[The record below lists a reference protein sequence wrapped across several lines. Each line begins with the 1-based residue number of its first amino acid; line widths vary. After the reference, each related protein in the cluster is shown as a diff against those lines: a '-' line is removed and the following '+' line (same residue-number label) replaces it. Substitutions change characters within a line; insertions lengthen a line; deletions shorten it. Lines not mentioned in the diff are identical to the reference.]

1 MTGHEEVGASIE
13 AALEALGV
21 GGLRV
26 VMDEAEAAARDAAP
40 GVSVHLAEAFG
51 AAVRA
56 FLGLVPGG
64 PQGPSSPAGLVRAMP
79 EELGLP
85 ADPGAD
91 AVAGVLRGWLTDD
104 PDAAIVLL
112 TPTTLA
118 DERYR
123 FPPEEGEDPARVWA
137 FRILTPASYPGLWW
151 AIVDPAGSEASYAYG
166 HD

>member
-1 MTGHEEVGASIE
+1 MSTSIE
-13 AALEALGV
+13 DALAAMGV

-26 VMDEAEAAARDAAP
+26 VMDEAEATARDATP
-40 GVSVHLAEAFG
+40 GVTVHLTEAFG
-51 AAVRA
+51 EAVRA

-64 PQGPSSPAGLVRAMP
+64 PQGPSSPAALVRSMAD
-79 EELGLP
+79 ELGLP
-85 ADPGAD
+85 ADPDAD
-91 AVAGVLRGWLTDD
+91 AVAAVLRGWLTDD
-104 PDAAIVLL
+104 PHAAIVLL
-112 TPTTLA
+112 TPATLA

-123 FPPEEGEDPARVWA
+123 FPPEEGEAPARAWA